1 MPRKFK
7 PKPITSFDIF
17 WTNYPRKESR
27 KKAAQSWQTLKLDAR
42 DLIKILTWLEF
53 AVQSDQ
59 WKGRGRFIPMAATFL
74 NQERW
79 LSEPPMIS
87 VPADGLTPS
96 EPGPPK
102 SAAEVE
108 EIALSV
114 IFEAKKRLEYWNE
127 AFDSHTHSDKCQH
140 GFVCA
145 YVAEKRPQVP
155 TLSQARAAYR
165 RMNGTR

>member
-17 WTNYPRKESR
+17 WTNYPRKES
-27 KKAAQSWQTLKLDAR
+27 KKAAEAKWESKKLDAKT
-42 DLIKILTWLEF
+42 LIKILIYLES
-53 AVQSDQ
+53 AVLSDQ
-59 WKGRGRFIPMAATFL
+59 WSTDHGKFIPMAATFL

-79 LSEPPMIS
+79 LSEPPLIS
-87 VPADGLTPS
+87 APVGGLAPS
-96 EPGPPK
+96 EPESPK

-114 IFEAKKRLEYWNE
+114 ISEAKKRLEYWNE
-127 AFDSHTHSDKCQH
+127 ANESHTHNDKCQH

-145 YVAEKRPQVP
+145 YVAEKRPTVP
-155 TLSQARAAYR
+155 TLEQARKAIR
-165 RMNGTR
+165 I

>member
-17 WTNYPRKESR
+17 WTNYTRKESR

-59 WKGRGRFIPMAATFL
+59 WKETRYIPYASTFL

-79 LSEPPMIS
+79 RESDPPTIS
-87 VPADGLTPS
+87 APVGGLAPS
-96 EPGPPK
+96 EPESPK

-127 AFDSHTHSDKCQH
+127 AFESHTHNDKCQH

-145 YVAEKRPQVP
+145 YVAEKRPTVP
-155 TLSQARAAYR
+155 TLEQARKAIR
-165 RMNGTR
+165 I